1 MEDDREM
8 RVDEA
13 MIPEGPGDRD
23 RDRSELR
30 VHGGPIG
37 MERARIAIDGMRIGG
52 LTDLMNRLRKE
63 G

>member
-23 RDRSELR
+23 RDRSESR
-30 VHGGPIG
+30 VHGGPFG
-37 MERARIAIDGMRIGG
+37 MERARMIEGIRIGG